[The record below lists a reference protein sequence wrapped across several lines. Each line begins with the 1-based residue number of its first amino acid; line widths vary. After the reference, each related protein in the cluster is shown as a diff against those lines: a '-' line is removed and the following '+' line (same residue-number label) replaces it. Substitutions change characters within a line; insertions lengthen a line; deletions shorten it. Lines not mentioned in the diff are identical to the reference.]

1 MQSLSLSD
9 LFISSARF
17 WQAGPAISL
26 PIYTGG
32 RLEGQLDLA
41 RARSEEALAR
51 YAQAVQQAFR
61 EVNDALVATQQ
72 TQRVL
77 SVLERQL
84 AAARDAML
92 LAERRYLNGLT
103 NYLDV
108 LDAQRV
114 VFTSEV
120 DLARARRDR
129 LVAVVQVYKALGGGW
144 NTTAQP

>member
-1 MQSLSLSD
+1 M
-9 LFISSARF
+9 
-17 WQAGPAISL
+17 
-26 PIYTGG
+26 
-32 RLEGQLDLA
+32 
-41 RARSEEALAR
+41 
-51 YAQAVQQAFR
+51 
-61 EVNDALVATQQ
+61 NDALVATQQ